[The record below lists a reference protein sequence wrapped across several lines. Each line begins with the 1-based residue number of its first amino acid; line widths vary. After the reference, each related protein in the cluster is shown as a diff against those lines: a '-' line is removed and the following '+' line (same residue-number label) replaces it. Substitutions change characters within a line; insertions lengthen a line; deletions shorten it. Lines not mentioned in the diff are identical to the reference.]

1 MSEELST
8 QVEPVTEVTATPV
21 ESPVEGVEA
30 KPEVVEQPVKT
41 FTQDEVNAI
50 VSERL
55 AREERKLRRE
65 MQARQEAATQAPA
78 VESTAKPTPEQFTKT
93 EDYVEALADW
103 KAEQVFSKKI
113 GEFQAKTREQ
123 YQRQQQE
130 QVAATYLERVTVAK
144 EKYSDFDQV
153 AYNPSLPIT
162 DAMAETIQ
170 QSDYGTEVH
179 YYLGKNPSEA
189 KRIAG
194 LSPFLQAKEIGRL
207 EAKLADS
214 PPKSNLSSAPAPISP
229 VSAARGANVVVDLDD
244 PAVLKRLGTSGWI
257 EAKRRQAEAEW
268 KKLHG

>member
-1 MSEELST
+1 MSEELSA
-8 QVEPVTEVTATPV
+8 QVEPVTDTTAVPV
-21 ESPVEGVEA
+21 ESPVEGAEVA
-30 KPEVVEQPVKT
+30 KPEVAEQPVKV
-41 FTQDEVNAI
+41 FSQDEVNQI

-55 AREERKLRRE
+55 AREERKFRRE

-78 VESTAKPTPEQFTKT
+78 VESAKPIPEQFTKT

-103 KAEQVFSKKI
+103 KAEQVFTKKI

-170 QSDYGTEVH
+170 HSDVGAEVH
-179 YYLGKNPSEA
+179 YYLGKNPAEA
-189 KRIAG
+189 KRIAS

-207 EAKLADS
+207 EAKIADN
-214 PPKSNLSSAPAPISP
+214 PPKSNISSAPAPISP
-229 VSAARGANVVVDLDD
+229 VSAARGASVAVDLDD
-244 PAVLKRLGTSGWI
+244 PAVLKRLGTTAWI
-257 EAKRRQAEAEW
+257 EAKRRQAEQDWRKA
-268 KKLHG
+268 HG